1 MFVFLLKIQ
10 IKPVSSTA
18 PIALFTFSRPAH
30 TAQTLAALQSNL
42 LAEQSDL
49 IIFSDGP
56 RHQQDQEKVKE
67 VRTLLHQVKG
77 FRTVQVIERETN
89 YGLSRN
95 IIDGVTQICRE
106 YGQVIVLEDD
116 LVTSPYF
123 LKYMNEALSYYAN
136 NSQVASIHGYV
147 YPVQEQ
153 LPETFFLRGADCWG
167 WATWHRAWNLFNPN
181 GSELLK
187 ELYRQNLTQEFDFAG
202 AYPYTKML
210 KGQIAGTNDSWAI
223 RWYASA
229 FLQNKL
235 TLYPGRSLVH
245 NIGNDASGTHC
256 GSSQTFDV
264 KVSEQPIK
272 VGDIPVEE
280 SKIARQA
287 FINFGR
293 RNQSWHNPCHMAMKW
308 LRQLII

>member
-1 MFVFLLKIQ
+1 MQ
-10 IKPVSSTA
+10 IDPLTNLA
-18 PIALFTFSRPAH
+18 PIALFTFSRATH
-30 TAQTLAALQSNL
+30 TARTLAALQANL
-42 LAEQSDL
+42 LAQQSDL

-56 RHQQDQEKVKE
+56 RHQQDQEKIKE
-67 VRTLLHQVKG
+67 VRNLLHQVNG
-77 FRTVQVIERETN
+77 FRTVKVIEREIN

-95 IIDGVTQICRE
+95 IIDGVTKICCE

-123 LKYMNEALSYYAN
+123 LKYMNESLSYYAN

-181 GSELLK
+181 GSQLLK
-187 ELYRQNLTQEFDFAG
+187 ELYRHKLTQDFDFAG
-202 AYPYTKML
+202 AYPYTRML
-210 KGQIAGTNDSWAI
+210 KQQISGMNDSWAI

-235 TLYPGRSLVH
+235 TLYPGRSLIH
-245 NIGNDASGTHC
+245 NIGNDASGSHC
-256 GSSQTFDV
+256 SSTATFDV
-264 KVSEQPIK
+264 SLSEHPIK
-272 VGDIPVEE
+272 VGDIPVED
-280 SKIARQA
+280 SKFGRQA

-293 RNQSWHNPCHMAMKW
+293 NNQSEVKPLRLAVNW
-308 LRQLII
+308 LRKLISTY